1 MALTDFQS
9 LVDNLVRDESGEIS
23 TAGRDSAIDLAVVRY
38 STDRPVQAVEEVVST
53 GGVLLD
59 LPAGWEF
66 GFSRIVDLALTDG
79 DEETPIAGTVEQGLS
94 GNRIR
99 LEGTLAAGTA
109 VLARYTV
116 KHRVDS
122 VTDTVP
128 IQDREAVC
136 GWAAALLLEE
146 LSSLYSGSRQPTISA
161 DSVDW
166 QSKGRDYAQRAKT
179 FRRSY
184 LDHLGINP
192 KRTVPHGTV
201 VDLDTTGSSG
211 QKPLIRRSRYR

>member
-9 LVDNLVRDESGEIS
+9 LVDNLVRDESGEIM
-23 TAGRDSAIDLAVVRY
+23 TADRDAAIELAVVRY

-66 GFSRIVDLALTDG
+66 GFSRIVGLALMDG
-79 DEETPIAGTVEQGLS
+79 DEEIPIAGTVEQGLA

-109 VLARYTV
+109 VLVRYTV
-116 KHRVDS
+116 KHRIDS
-122 VTDTVP
+122 GTDTVP
-128 IQDREAVC
+128 IKDREAVC
-136 GWAAALLLEE
+136 GWAAALLLES
-146 LSSLYSGSRQPTISA
+146 LSSLYSGSRQPAINA
-161 DSVDW
+161 DAVDW

-179 FRRSY
+179 LRRSY

-192 KRTVPHGTV
+192 KRVVPHGVV
-201 VDLDTTGSSG
+201 VDLDTTGTLG
-211 QKPLIRRSRYR
+211 QPPLIRRGQHR